1 MARKVKINR
10 MTRKVLHET
19 FPLLVL
25 GPLRLV
31 SSQLDWMTRAH
42 KDGFTPG
49 ERELLQKRRELL
61 IALTEDMQKIYFRLK
76 H

>member
-10 MTRKVLHET
+10 MTRKILHET

-25 GPLRLV
+25 NPLRLV
-31 SSQLDWMTRAH
+31 STQLDWMVRTQ
-42 KDGFTPG
+42 KEGFTPG
-49 ERELLQKRRELL
+49 EREMLEKRRELL
-61 IALTEDMQKIYFRLK
+61 IALTEDMHKVYFRLK